1 MFTVAQRKD
10 MKVSFLKRST
20 KYISV
25 SIDDFNF
32 RDIML
37 LSVPCTLSKYLKTWK
52 VQGCKSVFPYEYFN
66 SVEELEKY
74 EEFPPFSAFY
84 SNLKGDNISE
94 EDYINAKA
102 LFYQNKSLPNNHE
115 NKMNNMKDWLIFYNK
130 MDVLP
135 FLDAI
140 QNQFNAFYELFG
152 QNLMD
157 FLSLPGCA
165 QKICY
170 NFFDKQSPLICSFN
184 KDIIRKDFRGQL
196 YGGLSNVYHR
206 YLNLRDDTGPLAGRF
221 APNGDKFSY
230 FCFFDFNSLYLWCQ
244 SQPLPTTPGILWQKT
259 HRQLRK
265 SILSSQTSFQ
275 ALQWLNYMQHYCK
288 DLVDPTGNRV
298 TIQQHYYRGEVTV
311 GKYEIDGYA
320 KVENQEIYFEFHGCR

>member
-1 MFTVAQRKD
+1 
-10 MKVSFLKRST
+10 
-20 KYISV
+20 
-25 SIDDFNF
+25 
-32 RDIML
+32 ML

-140 QNQFNAFYELFG
+140 QNQFNAFYELIG
-152 QNLMD
+152 QN
-157 FLSLPGCA
+157 
-165 QKICY
+165 
-170 NFFDKQSPLICSFN
+170 
-184 KDIIRKDFRGQL
+184 
-196 YGGLSNVYHR
+196 
-206 YLNLRDDTGPLAGRF
+206 
-221 APNGDKFSY
+221 
-230 FCFFDFNSLYLWCQ
+230 
-244 SQPLPTTPGILWQKT
+244 
-259 HRQLRK
+259 
-265 SILSSQTSFQ
+265 
-275 ALQWLNYMQHYCK
+275 
-288 DLVDPTGNRV
+288 
-298 TIQQHYYRGEVTV
+298 
-311 GKYEIDGYA
+311 
-320 KVENQEIYFEFHGCR
+320 